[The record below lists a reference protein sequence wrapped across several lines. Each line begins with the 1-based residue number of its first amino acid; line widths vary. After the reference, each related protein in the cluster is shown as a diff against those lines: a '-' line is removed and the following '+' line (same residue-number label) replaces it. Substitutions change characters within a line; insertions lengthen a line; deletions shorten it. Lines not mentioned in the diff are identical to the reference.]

1 MAQIIKHRRG
11 SITQLKDV
19 TARIS
24 ELVVATGS
32 IGDLNGPFLFVGET
46 EGIAGAYRPISK
58 IYQGA
63 TAPTIT
69 VGSHGSVIDGTPF
82 YASGNK
88 SLYILSK
95 DGNSRLDFTG
105 NIEGNTIS
113 NVTITSLTGSNANI
127 TNVTG
132 TTLSSTNANITSLT
146 GSNANITNVT
156 GTTLSSTN
164 ANITSLTGSNGNFTN
179 LTGTTFTSTNS
190 NITSLTGSNGNFTN
204 LTGTTLTSTYG
215 SITNLSGGTVNVSGE
230 TFLGNNLHITG
241 NTYQTGSIEVT
252 GDITLGGNIT
262 IGNQTTD
269 IIQFGGE
276 VSSSILPI
284 VHNSFDLGS
293 SSKNWRNLHVSG
305 TAYINVLEAQT
316 ISLDGITVFEDLVVS
331 GSSYLGTG
339 GGDKVIVSGSLY
351 VDELTEKRL
360 VVAGTDGILTDYS
373 GLTFDNGNLNL
384 SGALEVTNIQGTGS
398 LYLKPDLNDSRDFR
412 IYNTAPSDIHIKG
425 NAAYSFFGDDTNFLK
440 IDDNANTITIDALNG
455 VLIDIDTT
463 VSQSLSVDGHI
474 NLTGLNQIR
483 VADNT
488 DNTIYGFYDGS
499 NILGSYYQM
508 FGNNYATPS
517 QRGGAE
523 FVFDSRNSGTGG
535 FNIAEFDG
543 TTWHRKFLAST
554 SGVSMTGTTVID
566 GTLLVTGSSE
576 LRGAVGMNSTLSV
589 TGSAT
594 LKDNLSVSGTTTV
607 AGATSLQST
616 LTVNST
622 SELKGATTVNST
634 LDVTGSATFKDSLN
648 VSGATSFDNNV
659 SLVGDDTLFVNH
671 ISDYGA
677 GNLDITTS
685 GNIVLE
691 STSSLSIQLKT
702 DNDEAGTNF
711 LNVDSGSVN
720 FSTYDVTSGLTHRV
734 LLDNTG
740 SLRLENV
747 NLGITGSLG
756 ISGSLDVSENTT
768 IHGNL
773 YVSGNLELLG
783 TASYVNISSSQV
795 DLGTNIINLNTYA
808 PFERFGGITVHDSGS
823 NAGATGSLLWDAQNN
838 VWIYSNPSGSSYAS
852 ARFIAGPK
860 NTGSLGDET
869 GLTVGHFPIAT
880 GDDHISDSLLT
891 YLGTTLAFNTNKFT
905 IDSGTGDALISGNF
919 TLSYSGGTDNGT
931 KTSAIMFRNSANI
944 VGFVSTTETTD
955 VLDGLL
961 GYKNSTGALAFSTVI
976 DGGTY

>member
-63 TAPTIT
+63 AAPTIT

-146 GSNANITNVT
+146 GSN
-156 GTTLSSTN
+156 
-164 ANITSLTGSNGNFTN
+164 GNFTN
-179 LTGTTFTSTNS
+179 LTGTTFVSTNS

-204 LTGTTLTSTYG
+204 LTGSTFTSTYG
-215 SITNLSGGTVNVSGE
+215 TVTNLTGGTLTVSGQ
-230 TFLGNNLHITG
+230 TFLGNDLHITG

-305 TAYINVLEAQT
+305 TAYVNILEAQS

-331 GSSYLGTG
+331 GSSYLGQG
-339 GGDKVIVSGSLY
+339 AGDQVVISGSIY
-351 VDELTEKRL
+351 NDQLTEKRL
-360 VVAGTDGILTDYS
+360 VVAGTNGLLTDYS

-425 NAAYSFFGDDTNFLK
+425 NAAYSFFGDDSNFLK
-440 IDDNANTITIDALNG
+440 IDDNTNTITIDSLSG
-455 VLIDIDTT
+455 VTIDIDTT

-543 TTWHRKFLAST
+543 TTWHRKFLANT

-576 LRGAVGMNSTLSV
+576 LRGAVGMNSTLTV

-594 LKDNLSVSGTTTV
+594 LKDSLSVSGTTT
-607 AGATSLQST
+607 LEST
-616 LTVNST
+616 LTVNSST
-622 SELKGATTVNST
+622 ELKGATTINST
-634 LDVTGSATFKDSLN
+634 LDVTGSATLKDSLS
-648 VSGATSFDNNV
+648 VSGVTSFDNNV
-659 SLVGDDTLFVNH
+659 SLVGGDTLFVNH

-677 GNLDITTS
+677 GNLDITTA
-685 GNIVLE
+685 GDIVLE

-702 DNDEAGTNF
+702 DNSESGVNY
-711 LNVDSGSVN
+711 LNVNSGSVN
-720 FSTYDVTSGLTHRV
+720 FSTYDISSGLTHKV

-747 NLGITGSLG
+747 DLGITGSLG
-756 ISGSLDVSENTT
+756 ISGSLDVTDNAVV
-768 IHGNL
+768 HGNL

-783 TASYVNISSSQV
+783 TSSYVNISSSQV

-823 NAGATGSLLWDAQNN
+823 NAGATGSLLWDAVNN
-838 VWIYSNPSGSSYAS
+838 VWLYSNPSGSAYAS

-860 NTGSLGDET
+860 NSGSLGDET
-869 GLTVGHFPIAT
+869 GLTVGHIPIAT